1 MFLSPN
7 FQSKDELEN
16 EETVESESFYL
27 QRHLY
32 ILNITST
39 NSSKIYLLTFFSSFW
54 LKLNCSE
61 T

>member
-39 NSSKIYLLTFFSSFW
+39 NSSKIYLLSFQVFG
-54 LKLNCSE
+54 
-61 T
+61 